1 MINKQRIMDLFFE
14 YVQID
19 SETGS
24 EKNMADRL
32 VQDLEAMGL
41 RVYKG
46 EIGDKVDSDGYNV
59 YAYLDG
65 DKNHEPVLLS
75 SHMDTVVPG
84 KGIEPYIEDGYVRSR
99 GNTILGGDDKSGIVA
114 VIEAIKTAKEQ
125 GISTRPVEIL
135 FTIREESG
143 MGGSKNVEYDKLSAK
158 WGFVFDSS
166 GDVGRIITLAPGQL
180 KINAKITGK
189 TAHAGVSPED
199 GISAISVAAEAVA
212 NMKLLRID
220 EETTANIGTFKGVSP
235 TNVVCQTVEIIAEA
249 RSRNY
254 DKLVAQG
261 EHMKKCFEDACAK
274 FGATC
279 DVNIDTSYISFSVDE
294 NDELIKFVGEKMN
307 DMGITPSLASS
318 GGGSDANM
326 YNRNGIKSVVLGTG
340 MDKVHTTNEQITVA
354 NIENLGELVYRIIKV

>member
-14 YVQID
+14 YVKID

-24 EKNMADRL
+24 EKDMADRL
-32 VQDLEAMGL
+32 VKDLEELGL

-46 EIGDKVDSDGYNV
+46 EIGEKVDSNGYNV

-65 DKNHEPVLLS
+65 DKSQETVLLS
-75 SHMDTVVPG
+75 AHMDTVVPG
-84 KGIEPYIEDGYVRSR
+84 KGVEPYIEDGYVRSR

-114 VIEAIKTAKEQ
+114 IIEAIKTAKEQ
-125 GISTRPVEIL
+125 GVATRPVEIL
-135 FTIREESG
+135 FTVREESG

-166 GDVGRIITLAPGQL
+166 GDVGKIITLAPGQL
-180 KINAKITGK
+180 KITATVTGR
-189 TAHAGVSPED
+189 TAHAGVAPEA
-199 GISAISVAAEAVA
+199 GISAISVAADAVS

-235 TNVVCQTVEIIAEA
+235 TNVVCEKVEIIAEA

-261 EHMKKCFEDACAK
+261 EHMKKCFEDACTK
-274 FGATC
+274 FGATI
-279 DVNIDTSYISFSVDE
+279 DLNIVTSYISFSIDAKDE
-294 NDELIKFVGEKMN
+294 IVLFVSEKMK
-307 DMGITPSLASS
+307 DMGIKPSLAGS
-318 GGGSDANM
+318 GGGSDANL
-326 YNRNGIKSVVLGTG
+326 YNRNGIKSLVLGTG
-340 MDKVHTTNEQITVA
+340 MDKVHTTNEQITVE
-354 NIENLGELVYRIIKV
+354 NIENIGELVYRIIKV